1 MSMSGAAS
9 RPRGPKMRSED
20 KERIP
25 RILLRA
31 VALMAVAS
39 LCLAAYARLSGR
51 PLEATPAE
59 GPIAEQRLLRLY
71 ADMSGAA
78 RVLDAEGMMI
88 AQYAP
93 EIGGFISGVSRALTR
108 VRRSHGVASDAP
120 VRLIRYQDGR
130 LALKDDATGWR
141 VEIAGFGADN
151 RAAFARLLEKARVAG
166 AAQPNLS
173 ERGRP
178 SEGHEPAPKQG
189 G

>member
-1 MSMSGAAS
+1 M
-9 RPRGPKMRSED
+9 
-20 KERIP
+20 
-25 RILLRA
+25 
-31 VALMAVAS
+31 VVAS
-39 LCLAAYARLSGR
+39 LCLAAYARLTGR

-71 ADMSGAA
+71 ADMSGSA
-78 RVLDAEGMMI
+78 RVLDAEGLMI
-88 AQYAP
+88 ADYPP
-93 EIGGFISGVSRALTR
+93 ETGGFISGVSRALTR
-108 VRRSHGVASDAP
+108 VRRGYGVPGDAP

-151 RAAFARLLEKARVAG
+151 RAAFARLLEKARAAG
-166 AAQPNLS
+166 AAQPNLR

-178 SEGHEPAPKQG
+178 IRGHEPAPIKG